1 MSSWDIFGHDW
12 AINYLRQGLEND
24 RIRHAYLIVG
34 TPNIGKHLL
43 SHTFASAL
51 NCTTPNV
58 TLRPCG
64 ECRSCKLMKS
74 GNHPDMLYGEL
85 DPNTGALKIDAV
97 RAVISKLAMKPYEAR
112 YRIAIFEDF
121 DHAAA
126 RTQDAMLKTLE
137 EPAPHAILILLANS
151 VEALLPTILS
161 RSQIIHLRPV
171 STETLIM
178 VLMTQYGANSDQARR
193 LAHFSGGRIG
203 WAISALQNPDVLDQR
218 AKALD
223 LFEQVLMGNRMVRFA
238 LAEALS
244 KDKDKQALFPL
255 LELWLTY
262 WRDILHTIE
271 GETTSICNIDRP
283 DPLHYFSSHGVTT
296 EDALKGI
303 KATQTTLSQLGANIN
318 LRLRLEVMFLD
329 YPYVS

>member
-1 MSSWDIFGHDW
+1 MNTWGIFGHDW
-12 AINYLRQGLEND
+12 AVNYLQQGLEND
-24 RIRHAYLIVG
+24 RIRHAYLIIG

-51 NCTTPNV
+51 NCTTPDIAM
-58 TLRPCG
+58 RPCG
-64 ECRSCKLMKS
+64 VCRSCKLMAS

-85 DPNTGALKIDAV
+85 DPNTGALKIDAI
-97 RAVISKLAMKPYEAR
+97 RAVISKLAMKPYDAR
-112 YRIAIFEDF
+112 YRVAIFEDF

-137 EPAPHAILILLANS
+137 EPPPHAVLILLATS
-151 VEALLPTILS
+151 LEALLPTILS

-171 STETLIM
+171 STETLQT
-178 VLMTQYGANSDQARR
+178 VLVNQYGASTDHATK

-203 WAISALQNPDVLDQR
+203 WAISALQNPDVLEQR

-223 LFEQVLMGNRMVRFA
+223 LFEQALTGNRMVRFGM
-238 LAEALS
+238 AEALS
-244 KDKDKQALFPL
+244 KDKDKQAVFPL

-271 GETTSICNIDRP
+271 GNMTSICNIDRH
-283 DPLHYFSSHGVTT
+283 DALHHFSASGMST
-296 EDALKGI
+296 EDALKAI
-303 KATQTTLSQLGANIN
+303 KTTQTTLSQLGANIN

-329 YPYVS
+329 YPYVR

>member
-1 MSSWDIFGHDW
+1 MNHWHIFGHDW
-12 AINYLRQGLEND
+12 AIRYLQQGIANE
-24 RIRHAYLIVG
+24 RVRHAYLVLG

-43 SHTFASAL
+43 AHTFASAL
-51 NCTTPNV
+51 NCTAPDV
-58 TLRPCG
+58 AVRPCG
-64 ECRSCKLMKS
+64 ECRSCRLMKS

-85 DPNTGALKIDAV
+85 DPTSGALKIDAV

-137 EPAPHAILILLANS
+137 EPPSHAILILLATS
-151 VEALLPTILS
+151 LEALLPTILS

-171 STETLIM
+171 STETLQD
-178 VLMTQYGANSDQARR
+178 VLINHYRAPFDDAVR

-203 WAISALQNPDVLDQR
+203 WAISALQNPEVLDQR

-223 LFEQVLMGNRMVRFA
+223 LFEQALTGNRRVRFGF
-238 LAEALS
+238 AEGLS
-244 KDKDKQALFPL
+244 KDKDKLALYPL

-262 WRDILHTIE
+262 WRDIIHAIS
-271 GETTSICNIDRP
+271 GNTTSLCNIDRINTINQFANVIS
-283 DPLHYFSSHGVTT
+283 D
-296 EDALKGI
+296 EDALNAI
-303 KATQTTLSQLGANIN
+303 KITQTTLSQLSANIN
-318 LRLRLEVMFLD
+318 LRLRLETMFLD
-329 YPYVS
+329 YPYL